1 MENSITAKGLD
12 SLDVS
17 RARKVNLCGRQLK
30 MLHGFRGYPR
40 GKKDVFALSVALSF
54 SPPTQ
59 RKAGTHTTRSACSL
73 PSTKSRPPSTR
84 MGGEGHVPECTSN
97 FSGHANRLGSC
108 ENADFDPVK
117 SVKGRGSAFL
127 TSSPVRQFWSM
138 DLRPPTELFLR
149 QTM

>member
-30 MLHGFRGYPR
+30 ILHGFRRYPP
-40 GKKDVFALSVALSF
+40 GKKDVSALNVVLSF

-73 PSTKSRPPSTR
+73 PSTKSRPPSSR
-84 MGGEGHVPECTSN
+84 MGGEGHVPEYISN
-97 FSGHANRLGSC
+97 FSGHVNRLGSC
-108 ENADFDPVK
+108 EKRRF
-117 SVKGRGSAFL
+117 
-127 TSSPVRQFWSM
+127 
-138 DLRPPTELFLR
+138 
-149 QTM
+149 